1 MGSGGEITPPPP
13 TPPPVSVMMH
23 ATGSLQKNYIKQ
35 NNFEECFVR
44 DFYESTYYYLY
55 GRQCQYDITIKLSR
69 GVPLRM
75 RSTVNQRTLILC
87 VLLYLC
93 SLTPQINLKK
103 NRQKGEYDT
112 QMHLLK
118 KLVASF
124 PKKKKS
130 YCHKIACRAPHDNIT
145 IAT

>member
-1 MGSGGEITPPPP
+1 MGWAVAGKSPPPP

-103 NRQKGEYDT
+103 TDKKVNMTLKCIYSRS
-112 QMHLLK
+112 LLP
-118 KLVASF
+118 VF
-124 PKKKKS
+124 QKKKKLL
-130 YCHKIACRAPHDNIT
+130 P
-145 IAT
+145 